1 MIPIHR
7 QPKRNKPGD
16 DDDKCSK
23 LFNDMTIVTS
33 PLPPI
38 RPILIHDES
47 GNDTPPKLR
56 RPPSKLKLSSLL
68 PDDD

>member
-16 DDDKCSK
+16 DDKCSN
-23 LFNDMTIVTS
+23 LFNNMTIVTS

-38 RPILIHDES
+38 RPILIQDDT
-47 GNDTPPKLR
+47 GNYTPPKLR
-56 RPPSKLKLSSLL
+56 RPPSKLKLTSLL